1 MQLNAKDLV
10 TKRSADKCNGGY
22 LNRRNRVL
30 LHHQQ
35 YLTLELGDRSMIR
48 NNQII

>member
-10 TKRSADKCNGGY
+10 TKTSADKCNGGY
-22 LNRRNRVL
+22 RNSRNNVL

-35 YLTLELGDRSMIR
+35 YLTLELGDKSMIR
-48 NNQII
+48 NNQTI

>member
-1 MQLNAKDLV
+1 M
-10 TKRSADKCNGGY
+10 TKRPADKSNGGY
-22 LNRRNRVL
+22 RGSLDRAL

-48 NNQII
+48 NNRII